1 MTYFVSGIVANP
13 FQARVISS
21 RLRSAGFADADVS
34 ILFPRDFDASLHKLE
49 EQSKAPEGA
58 AIGAGAGG
66 ALGAALGWLM
76 GTGTVAVPGAGP
88 FIATGPLL
96 AALGGVAAGAA
107 LGGLA
112 GMLVGLGI
120 PEFEP
125 RLYERSLQE
134 GSYLISARCRSDHE
148 VDLAEDVFRRSRA
161 KEILSSRSVIAGT

>member
-96 AALGGVAAGAA
+96 AALGG
-107 LGGLA
+107 LA